1 MKNISTK
8 TLYTYLQNA
17 LHTGATCL
25 GHSKAHWN
33 FVKASEYRDELNRR
47 GENLPTYDLE
57 RLFVDDDGWRD
68 SQINLGEF
76 NGEGAC

>member
-1 MKNISTK
+1 MKNIPTK

-17 LHTGATCL
+17 LCTGSTCG

-33 FVKASEYRDELNRR
+33 FVRANEYRDELNRR
-47 GENLPTYDLE
+47 GENLPDYDLQ
-57 RLFVDDDGWRD
+57 RLFVEDNNWRK
-68 SQINLGEF
+68 SQRDLGKF

>member
-1 MKNISTK
+1 MENISTK
-8 TLYTYLQNA
+8 TLYTYMQNA
-17 LHTGATCL
+17 LYTGAVCG

-33 FVKASEYRDELNRR
+33 HVRANEYRDELNRR

-57 RLFVDDDGWRD
+57 RLFVDDNGWRK
-68 SQINLGEF
+68 SQIELGEF

>member
-1 MKNISTK
+1 MENISTN
-8 TLYTYLQNA
+8 TLYIYLQNA
-17 LHTGATCL
+17 LRTGATCL

-33 FVKASEYRDELNRR
+33 YVKANEYRDELNRR
-47 GENLPTYDLE
+47 GEDLPTYDLE
-57 RLFVDDDGWRD
+57 RLFVEDNGWRE

>member
-1 MKNISTK
+1 MENISTK

-17 LHTGATCL
+17 LYTGATCT
-25 GHSKAHWN
+25 GHTKAHLN
-33 FVKASEYRDELNRR
+33 YVKANEYRDELNRR

-57 RLFVDDDGWRD
+57 RLFVEDNGWRE
-68 SQINLGEF
+68 SQTNLGEF

>member
-1 MKNISTK
+1 MKDLSTN
-8 TLYTYLQNA
+8 TLYIYLQNA

-33 FVKASEYRDELNRR
+33 FVRASEYRDELNKR

-57 RLFVDDDGWRD
+57 RLFVDDNGWRE